1 VPTVHTT
8 IDLSGNALNEASVN
22 AILARCVASESFT
35 AGTVNLAGGTIA
47 AQVQRL
53 EAAVLREHGYR
64 LQGHPKAK
72 PETPPRGKRV
82 AASPRQGISL
92 HYCSR
97 RAYSRNQQG
106 S

>member
-47 AQVQRL
+47 APT
-53 EAAVLREHGYR
+53 E
-64 LQGHPKAK
+64 QGATDKA
-72 PETPPRGKRV
+72 TLIDRGV
-82 AASPRQGISL
+82 DVTT
-92 HYCSR
+92 
-97 RAYSRNQQG
+97 N
-106 S
+106 